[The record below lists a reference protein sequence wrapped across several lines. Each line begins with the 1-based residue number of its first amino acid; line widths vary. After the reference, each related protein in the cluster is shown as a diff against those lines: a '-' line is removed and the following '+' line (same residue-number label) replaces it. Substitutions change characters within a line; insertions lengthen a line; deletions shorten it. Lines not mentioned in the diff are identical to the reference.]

1 MKRINN
7 LSSIR
12 GTLIG
17 YSFLVVFLMTI
28 LSFYTLGIMNQYQ
41 KQVSNM
47 FEHHIFLNDLEKTMK
62 NLDSNL
68 LGFLTTK
75 SSGNLN
81 AYNIEREN
89 INGLLEEYHKNDI
102 LPDQLLMKNV
112 DNLIKQYILESD
124 LAVTFKRQRNVSEYS
139 KHYDR
144 TKKIQSFIF
153 EYTQAM
159 NQEQLTVNSNA
170 YINMINQTHW
180 LQMTTVFIIIDLIVF
195 SVLIVYMLT
204 SKMLKPISALY
215 KSAEAISEGNFETPD
230 VEIRSQD
237 EFRLLANAF
246 NNMKNSITRYIEAV
260 KFKAE
265 TEAKLKDEQM
275 KNLKMAYLLDNAKL
289 NALQSQIN
297 PHFLFNTINAGV
309 QLSVIEK
316 ATRTGHFLETMS
328 RLFRYSLKMQHD
340 HCTLADEL
348 SNIKDYYEL
357 LKVRFRD
364 RIKFN
369 FDVEDDALNVL
380 MPAMI
385 LQPIV
390 ENSYIHGLSS
400 LESGGTINI
409 QGRSFNDYVEI
420 MISDNGVGVEEHVL
434 EAILNPPTD
443 EEGIGV
449 RNVKTRLELYF
460 HQKQL
465 FDMYNDHGVTTIL
478 RIPWT
483 RRNDV

>member
-1 MKRINN
+1 MKKINH
-7 LSSIR
+7 LTSIR
-12 GTLIG
+12 GTLVG
-17 YSFLVVFLMTI
+17 YSTLVIILMMV
-28 LSFYTLGIMNQYQ
+28 LSLYTLGIMNRYQ

-47 FEHHIFLNDLEKTMK
+47 FEHHIFLNDIEETVES
-62 NLDSNL
+62 LDSNL

-75 SSGNLN
+75 SSVNLN
-81 AYNIEREN
+81 IYNIEKE
-89 INGLLEEYHKNDI
+89 IIGKLIEDYHEDNI
-102 LPDQLLMKNV
+102 LPNQLKMNNV
-112 DNLIKQYILESD
+112 EHLIDQYILEAD

-144 TKKIQSFIF
+144 TKKIQGFIF
-153 EYTQAM
+153 EYIQAM

-170 YINMINQTHW
+170 YMDMITQTHW
-180 LQMTTVFIIIDLIVF
+180 LQITTIFIIVDLIIF

-204 SKMLKPISALY
+204 SKMLKPINALY
-215 KSAEAISEGNFETPD
+215 KSAEAISEGNFQTPD
-230 VEIRSQD
+230 VDIKTQD
-237 EFRLLANAF
+237 EFNLLANAF

-260 KFKAE
+260 KLKAE

-309 QLSVIEK
+309 QLSVLEK
-316 ATRTGHFLETMS
+316 ASKTGQFLETMS
-328 RLFRYSLKMQHD
+328 RLFRYNLKMQHD
-340 HCTLADEL
+340 HCTLADEI

-364 RIKFN
+364 RIKFE
-369 FDVEDDALNVL
+369 FDIEDQALSVL
-380 MPAMI
+380 LPAMI

-400 LESGGTINI
+400 LESGGRIKI
-409 QGRSFNDYVEI
+409 QASCEESHVEI
-420 MISDNGVGVEEHVL
+420 KISDNGVGVDDSIING
-434 EAILNPPTD
+434 ILNPATE

-449 RNVKTRLELYF
+449 RNVKSRLELFF
-460 HQKQL
+460 HQSQL
-465 FDMYNDHGVTTIL
+465 FDMYNDKGVTTVL
-478 RIPWT
+478 RIPWA
-483 RRNDV
+483 RRTDV